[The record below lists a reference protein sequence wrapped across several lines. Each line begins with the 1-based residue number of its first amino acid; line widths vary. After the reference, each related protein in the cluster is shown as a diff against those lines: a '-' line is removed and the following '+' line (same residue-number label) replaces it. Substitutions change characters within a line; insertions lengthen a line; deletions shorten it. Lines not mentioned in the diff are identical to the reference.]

1 LLVVL
6 FLFLWIVL
14 RRFAASE
21 GVTLVGDTDLQLLV
35 SQT

>member
-1 LLVVL
+1 
-6 FLFLWIVL
+6 VL